1 MKKLLKILWRIVWF
15 LPGLVLRP
23 IYRLFTVIVLK
34 DKFKAV
40 MGILFVLMGLVL
52 VKLAYVQL
60 VHGTAYEQEAYRQLQ
75 RDRLLHSPRGRIV
88 DRNGEELAVSIMTGA
103 LIANPAKMY
112 DTDSSVIKKFGKRD
126 VRRIAADHL
135 APILKQN
142 ADELYKDFSDTD
154 CQYLRLART
163 MEPQTMAQVKQ
174 VIKEYQLPGSGLY
187 FEDESKR
194 YYTKKRTA
202 AQIIGYVGDDDKGL
216 GGIEYMYDKELKSR
230 QAPYSILV
238 DVAGKKILGN
248 DAEEKPEAEK
258 LSTVYLTLDSKIQY
272 VLEDAMDDAM
282 ARTKAKAATAIIM
295 DPYTGEILGMA
306 SRPTFNP
313 NAYYKYS
320 GDSFQNRAIGFTYE
334 PGSVFKP
341 IVGCMGLTEGV
352 ITPNTPFQ
360 DLGSIKIADRTIHN
374 WDSQGLGTVP
384 FSTVIKFSINTGMV
398 QLGMKLGA
406 ERMTSYAKKF
416 GFGEPTGI
424 DLPGEES
431 GILYNPK
438 DMYEPD
444 IATMAIGQG
453 ISVTPLQVLRAI
465 CAIANG
471 GELLQPYIVS
481 KIVAADGSIIK
492 EGKKHVV
499 RNVITPEVARQ
510 MREMMEKVVSE
521 GGGKP
526 AAIKGYRIAGKT
538 GTAEKIADG
547 GGYAAGQYIA
557 SFVGFVP
564 ADKPRYAMLVMLD
577 TPQGAFY
584 GSQVSAPIFRDTL
597 QQILVA
603 KGIQPSSSE
612 GLPSFEE
619 MNAVGSKRK
628 KPQETPVLKV
638 MPDGKIKLPDFKGT
652 DMRVTA
658 DLLQQSHLLL
668 KPYGSGTAYQQRPP
682 AGSEV
687 AENSTVEVWFN

>member
-1 MKKLLKILWRIVWF
+1 MKRFLNMSTLKKRYMTVMGLLA
-15 LPGLVLRP
+15 
-23 IYRLFTVIVLK
+23 LFIVLPI
-34 DKFKAV
+34 V
-40 MGILFVLMGLVL
+40 
-52 VKLAYVQL
+52 VKLVYIQVIR
-60 VHGTAYEQEAYRQLQ
+60 GTDYGKEAYGQMQ
-75 RDRLLHSPRGRIV
+75 RDRILHSPRGRIV
-88 DRNGEELAVSIMTGA
+88 DRDGEELAVSIMTGA
-103 LIANPAKMY
+103 LIADPEKMV
-112 DTDSSVIKKFGKRD
+112 DAPSVTKKLGQRD
-126 VRRIAADHL
+126 ARRVAADQL
-135 APILKQN
+135 APILKQP
-142 ADELYKDFSDTD
+142 ADELYKDFSEPGRR
-154 CQYLRLART
+154 YLRLQRT
-163 MEPQTMAQVKQ
+163 MEPRDMEQVKK
-174 VIKEYQLPGSGLY
+174 VIKEYQLPGLS

-194 YYTKKRTA
+194 YYTKKRAA
-202 AQIIGYVGDDDKGL
+202 AQILGYVGDDDKGL
-216 GGIEYMYDKELKSR
+216 SGIEYMYDKELKSK
-230 QAPYSILV
+230 QTPYSILV
-238 DVAGKKILGN
+238 DVAGRQILDNG
-248 DAEEKPEAEK
+248 EKARPVDEK

-306 SRPTFNP
+306 SRPTFDP

-320 GDSFQNRAIGFTYE
+320 YESFSNRAVGFTYE

-352 ITPNTPFQ
+352 ITPDTPFQ
-360 DLGSIKIADRTIHN
+360 DLGSIKIADRVIHN
-374 WDSQGLGTVP
+374 WDGEGMGTVP

-398 QLGMKLGA
+398 QLGMQLGA

-453 ISVTPLQVLRAI
+453 ISVTPIQVLRAI

-471 GELLQPYIVS
+471 GELLQPYIVK
-481 KIVAADGSIIK
+481 KIVAPDGTVLK
-492 EGKKHVV
+492 EGQKHVV

-521 GGGKP
+521 GGGKT

-538 GTAEKIADG
+538 GTAEKIAEG

-603 KGIQPSSSE
+603 KGIQPSSSV

-619 MNAVGSKRK
+619 MNAVGSKEK
-628 KPQETPVLKV
+628 KTQSTPVIQVL
-638 MPDGKIKLPDFKGT
+638 PNGKIKLPDFNGV
-652 DMRVTA
+652 DMRITA
-658 DLLQQSHLLL
+658 DLLQQGHLRL
-668 KPYGSGTAYQQRPP
+668 KPYGSGKAYQQQPT
-682 AGSEV
+682 AGTEV
-687 AENSTVEVWFN
+687 EADSTVEVWFN